1 MGGIIDHDE
10 IGSRGLFGHG
20 HLRRKS
26 RLCLYTRIPACAHHA
41 MNLTFQWGCDCE
53 YYIIIALPVRLKK
66 ERDDGDGKGGGGGRG
81 RGGGGRAAEDVR
93 PYQWNVISK
102 GFHIDCWNVISKGF
116 HVNRWNVI
124 SKGFHVNRWNVIS
137 PRRRIDRWNTIMA
150 CFGRW

>member
-53 YYIIIALPVRLKK
+53 YYIIIVLPVRLKK
-66 ERDDGDGKGGGGGRG
+66 ERDDGDVKGDGGGRG
-81 RGGGGRAAEDVR
+81 RGGGGRTSSARRLGGEGPEAGADEGEEDPDNEEVENLD
-93 PYQWNVISK
+93 PDAGKSEQQVIDEMTGQLSLFPDEPEDEK
-102 GFHIDCWNVISKGF
+102 S
-116 HVNRWNVI
+116 
-124 SKGFHVNRWNVIS
+124 
-137 PRRRIDRWNTIMA
+137 
-150 CFGRW
+150 